1 MGLNDFYFSFFELR
15 CGALR
20 TKINTPPWVFS
31 TFFKLYKWYQI
42 AQSTSMLFSAMIS
55 LLYFVFFVRFL
66 CLQDLNKTMS
76 MIQVW
81 VKNQCN
87 NFRNNTNRRK
97 KYKSRLRF
105 KKIGIKFHSIC
116 EYVRQLR

>member
-1 MGLNDFYFSFFELR
+1 MISISASLNSDVVR
-15 CGALR
+15 CAQKLTLLPGCFPRFLNCTNG
-20 TKINTPPWVFS
+20 TKSRKAP
-31 TFFKLYKWYQI
+31 Q
-42 AQSTSMLFSAMIS
+42 MLFSAMIS